1 MITRH
6 ETYYLC
12 EITTKRKICF
22 ASSQSKK
29 CQLKNPFYRGTLVKI
44 VFNWQNNNHPFK
56 AFGFLY
62 SHLVRFSGS
71 TLPKYYCRECPK
83 KEIYKVFFEIHN
95 YYDISLL
102 YTFCTNLVT
111 LSTTVETLLCEAVCY
126 AWAKLYGVIGGE
138 NSWQTYYS
146 LLWRRRSQMDSFL
159 PIPLII
165 LTRFFWKKCLK

>member
-1 MITRH
+1 M
-6 ETYYLC
+6 
-12 EITTKRKICF
+12 
-22 ASSQSKK
+22 
-29 CQLKNPFYRGTLVKI
+29 
-44 VFNWQNNNHPFK
+44 
-56 AFGFLY
+56 
-62 SHLVRFSGS
+62 RFSGS
-71 TLPKYYCRECPK
+71 TLPKYHCRECSK
-83 KEIYKVFFEIHN
+83 KEIYKLFFEIHN

-165 LTRFFWKKCLK
+165 LTRFFWKKCLKWHENVLWKFDFHVNMPLTIPRIGFHNIILVKEGLIYGCLKLNSHNLGGTWEFVHRRLCSITF